1 MMLDNFNEI
10 EQLRIQVEREGA
22 HTERECASHLKNLA
36 SVLLPISEGTI
47 TYIANEQL
55 CSAGRVD
62 MVVIAEAVTFGGET
76 QPCAYVWELKAPQ
89 FHLFFIDTDNR
100 ACPTDELF
108 KAENQLLH
116 YHDSI
121 SKDGAFLERWRIVSS
136 DDVKFGGIIMGRD
149 HAIVDP
155 RGRDYALARPL
166 AIQAQH
172 KREVTFYNSHNIRL
186 WTWER
191 VLSLLESQTL
201 SHRKFTGDAK
211 IDVRDISLSGAIRVD
226 TLTSEVNLEVKEE
239 DN

>member
-1 MMLDNFNEI
+1 MMVDNFKEI
-10 EQLRIQVEREGA
+10 EQLRKQVERQDA
-22 HTERECASHLKNLA
+22 YTERECASHLKNLA

-47 TYIANEQL
+47 TYINNEQI
-55 CSAGRVD
+55 CSSGRVD

-100 ACPTDELF
+100 ACPTDALF

-121 SKDGAFLERWRIVSS
+121 SKDRSFLERWRIVSS

-149 HAIVDP
+149 HAIVDH

-172 KREVTFYNSHNIRL
+172 KREVTFYNSLGKSNPK
-186 WTWER
+186 
-191 VLSLLESQTL
+191 SQKI
-201 SHRKFTGDAK
+201 HR
-211 IDVRDISLSGAIRVD
+211 
-226 TLTSEVNLEVKEE
+226 
-239 DN
+239 